1 MKPAHLTFDRHFITV
16 PKIYTCIYCTKRVPE
31 ESRFVSDQIALVV
44 ETGDKIIYDWDEID
58 QALIFFE
65 KMEGLEGLNFV
76 ITQNSEL
83 RVV

>member
-1 MKPAHLTFDRHFITV
+1 MIPVLVLHNNSYISLMKPAHLAFDRHFITV

-58 QALIFFE
+58 QALFFMR
-65 KMEGLEGLNFV
+65 KWKV
-76 ITQNSEL
+76 
-83 RVV
+83 

>member
-1 MKPAHLTFDRHFITV
+1 M
-16 PKIYTCIYCTKRVPE
+16 PE

>member
-1 MKPAHLTFDRHFITV
+1 MIPVLVLHNNSYISLMKPAHLTFDRYFITV

-58 QALIFFE
+58 QALFFMR
-65 KMEGLEGLNFV
+65 KWKV
-76 ITQNSEL
+76 
-83 RVV
+83 